1 MSSTTPPTEDN
12 AVVTFLR
19 ARWLSLLVLVIAV
32 VFIAVNRDDVTIS
45 LLVARVHAPLWVVLA
60 GVFVAGWLVG
70 IVRTRRKAR

>member
-1 MSSTTPPTEDN
+1 
-12 AVVTFLR
+12 
-19 ARWLSLLVLVIAV
+19 V

-70 IVRTRRKAR
+70 VVRTRRKAR